1 MAFGDPLEPL
11 STVSGIEP
19 FQILGGGTI
28 IAVCLVPFLLAFAPK
43 WTADATRT
51 ARTSTLLSFG
61 VGIVGAVGYAIP
73 LLTLVAFGVYSQFR
87 ALSWL
92 VTFTIQACFV
102 LVSDAVAILA
112 LGKTISHR
120 SGRLTTW
127 LGVLVGSTTLVG
139 LSAVPILGPI
149 VVGVVA
155 LVGFGASLR
164 RTFGSGVTTE
174 ATRAIPPRRR
184 L

>member
-1 MAFGDPLEPL
+1 MVFGGQIDTL
-11 STVSGIEP
+11 STVSGVEQ

-28 IAVCLVPFLLAFAPK
+28 IAVCLVPFMLAFAPK

-73 LLTLVAFGVYSQFR
+73 LLILVGFGVHSQFR

-92 VTFTIQACFV
+92 VTLTIQACFV
-102 LVSDAVAILA
+102 LVSDAVAILG
-112 LGKTISHR
+112 LDKTISHR

-127 LGVLVGSTTLVG
+127 LGVLVGATTLVG

-164 RTFGSGVTTE
+164 RTFGSGVTTD
-174 ATRAIPPRRR
+174 ATRTIPPRRR